1 MASIEKLMAKLIA
14 IMCLGVG
21 TSLRH
26 SWSMGQEMTYRELT
40 GKVPWALN
48 IDKDGLQVRPF
59 VVRRP
64 LLWTLEI
71 GYSRSHK

>member
-1 MASIEKLMAKLIA
+1 
-14 IMCLGVG
+14 
-21 TSLRH
+21 
-26 SWSMGQEMTYRELT
+26 MGQEMTYKELT

-64 LLWTLEI
+64 LLCTL
-71 GYSRSHK
+71 

>member
-1 MASIEKLMAKLIA
+1 
-14 IMCLGVG
+14 
-21 TSLRH
+21 
-26 SWSMGQEMTYRELT
+26 MGQEMTYRELT

-71 GYSRSHK
+71 GYSRSYK